1 MVVSMRMTHLGRNG
15 PLVSELGLGC
25 MGMSGGYGPAD
36 DRDSI
41 ATIHAALDAGITML
55 DTADVYGMGQ
65 NELLLKEA
73 LKGGRRERAFI
84 AVRFGALRA
93 PDGKWLG
100 LNASPDAVK
109 TFLGYSLRRLGT
121 DYVDLYQ
128 PARVDPATP
137 IEDTIGAIA
146 EMVQAGYVRHIGISE
161 ASAATIRR
169 AYAVH
174 PLVSLQTEYS
184 LFSRGVERDILPT
197 LRELGMSLVAYGVL
211 CRGLISDRAEGET
224 MPPGEIRSRMPRF
237 AGENYARNRVLVER
251 LRTIAREKGCS
262 VAQLA
267 FAWVRSRGPEMVPLV
282 GARRR
287 EQLVEAIGACD
298 VALSAGDIAR
308 VEAAVPPGA
317 VAGLRYA
324 PHLMEHLDSERAA
337 GHGGHG

>member
-1 MVVSMRMTHLGRNG
+1 MRTRPLGRNG

-36 DRDSI
+36 DRESI

-65 NELLLKEA
+65 NEMLLREA
-73 LKGGRRERAFI
+73 LRGRRERAFI

-100 LNASPDAVK
+100 LNATPDAVK

-128 PARVDPATP
+128 PARVDPAVP

-146 EMVQAGYVRHIGISE
+146 EMVRAGYVRHIGITE

-169 AYAVH
+169 AHAIH
-174 PLVSLQTEYS
+174 PLVSLQIEYS
-184 LFSRGVERDILPT
+184 LFSRGIEAEILAA

-211 CRGLISDRAEGET
+211 SRGLISDRAKDET

-237 AGENYARNRVLVER
+237 AGANYARNLALVEA
-251 LRTIAREKGCS
+251 LRAIARDKGAS

-267 FAWVRSRGPEMVPLV
+267 IAWVRAQGDDVIPLV

-287 EQLVEAIGACD
+287 SQLAEAIGACD
-298 VALSAGDIAR
+298 VALTADDLARIAR
-308 VEAAVPPGA
+308 AVPPDA
-317 VAGLRYA
+317 VAGARYA
-324 PHLMEHLDSERAA
+324 PALMEHLDSEHRAGA
-337 GHGGHG
+337 